1 MSSGNHKGGFTDP
14 MSGFD
19 TEGNPLTV
27 SFGWG
32 SREGETLL
40 ADGADHDRNE
50 FMSHDVHNHYGSGN
64 GPNDNVKD
72 RGRYSGPGA

>member
-1 MSSGNHKGGFTDP
+1 MSGNHKGGFGEP

-19 TEGNPLTV
+19 DQGNSLTV

-32 SREGETLL
+32 NRDGETLL
-40 ADGADHDRNE
+40 ADGTDQSEYE
-50 FMSHDVHNHYGSGN
+50 FKSHEGHNYYGSGN

-72 RGRYSGPGA
+72 RDKYHGTGY